1 MNEED
6 ALTVK
11 GMDGKRKIDDID
23 EPLHKKK
30 EKKDWS
36 HNQKNEKGSS
46 NLLKKMVNFTL
57 LNMYVE
63 KFLL

>member
-30 EKKDWS
+30 EKKD
-36 HNQKNEKGSS
+36 
-46 NLLKKMVNFTL
+46 
-57 LNMYVE
+57 
-63 KFLL
+63 